1 MTTHDD
7 SFPSTP
13 EIEAPALTRRDRLA
27 LLAEGA
33 APVRPAPDN
42 SLAGAFE

>member
-1 MTTHDD
+1 MTIHDD
-7 SFPSTP
+7 SFPATP

-33 APVRPAPDN
+33 APDN